1 MASFDYNHQNPSSF
15 LFCLLFLLSMFSLFF
30 FLRSTG
36 FAKFEFEKKK
46 QMNSGRCSQMA
57 PYESGLFKTSNV
69 VSWCVFARKNS
80 SYGGENV
87 TSRIHV

>member
-15 LFCLLFLLSMFSLFF
+15 LFSLLFFALYVFSIF

-46 QMNSGRCSQMA
+46 QMNSGSCSQMA

-69 VSWCVFARKNS
+69 ISWCVFARKDS